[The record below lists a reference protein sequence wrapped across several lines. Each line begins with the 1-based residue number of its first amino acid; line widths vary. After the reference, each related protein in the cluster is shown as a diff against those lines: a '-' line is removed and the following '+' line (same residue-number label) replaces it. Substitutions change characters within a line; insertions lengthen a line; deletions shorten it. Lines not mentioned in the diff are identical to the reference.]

1 MSFPNVQIQE
11 RDPCT
16 PPTHIDSMDHT
27 SVIDLKETQVE
38 KSKPMGT
45 LPALF
50 ELLSLGSCDIS
61 PPTQQ
66 SGNSG

>member
-1 MSFPNVQIQE
+1 
-11 RDPCT
+11 
-16 PPTHIDSMDHT
+16 MDHT